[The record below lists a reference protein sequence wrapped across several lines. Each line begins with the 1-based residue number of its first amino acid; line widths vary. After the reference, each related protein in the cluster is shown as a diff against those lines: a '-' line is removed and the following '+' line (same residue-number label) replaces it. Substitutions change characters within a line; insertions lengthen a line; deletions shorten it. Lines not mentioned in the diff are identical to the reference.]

1 MMTLLYKLFNY
12 RQDQARQVGIDLHAV
27 TERVQDKSKAVI
39 HTLDDMLHA
48 LQTANE
54 QAKRDGQHGRE
65 K

>member
-12 RQDQARQVGIDLHAV
+12 RQDQARQVGNDLHAV

-48 LQTANE
+48 LQTANK
-54 QAKRDGQHGRE
+54 QAKRDGQHDRQ